1 MRYVALLRGINVGGK
16 SLVRMEELRACA
28 EGLGFADVRTY
39 IASGNLLFSSPER
52 SEARLAERLEPALER
67 SFELPLRVAVLSRA
81 RFGRIVEAVP
91 TVWVGDDS
99 KRVSVA
105 FVLPSGDA
113 RSIARD
119 LTPKDGI
126 DELVVTSGAL
136 LMATRRDALTRTGL
150 DLPAQPHYRDVT
162 VRNLNTVLKLRELL
176 HA

>member
-1 MRYVALLRGINVGGK
+1 
-16 SLVRMEELRACA
+16 
-28 EGLGFADVRTY
+28 
-39 IASGNLLFSSPER
+39 
-52 SEARLAERLEPALER
+52 
-67 SFELPLRVAVLSRA
+67 
-81 RFGRIVEAVP
+81 
-91 TVWVGDDS
+91 
-99 KRVSVA
+99 RVSVA